1 MMSDAGLKYL
11 KVILPLK
18 LDWEPCYS
26 YAPADG
32 AAVPEIG
39 SRVNV
44 RFAGRRYIGVVSGKD
59 IVPEIEASRICMLY
73 KQIFLMQTHLSAKTT
88 LHCIMPLLHLLK
100 LHSGMP

>member
-32 AAVPEIG
+32 AAVPEVG
-39 SRVNV
+39 SWLTVW
-44 RFAGRRYIGVVSGKD
+44 FAGRRYTVSFK
-59 IVPEIEASRICMLY
+59 PPKL
-73 KQIFLMQTHLSAKTT
+73 TT
-88 LHCIMPLLHLLK
+88 IYTV
-100 LHSGMP
+100 